1 MGENRVSVTARII
14 FLADSSVTIPFC
26 RHRSGAIIGLKHMTS
41 YEIAFLFPGQ
51 GSQAVGMG
59 VALAASHQPA
69 KQVFDEVND
78 ALEIGRAH
86 V

>member
-1 MGENRVSVTARII
+1 MGKNLESVTVLVA
-14 FLADSSVTIPFC
+14 FLAGSDITVSFAGMSL
-26 RHRSGAIIGLKHMTS
+26 ALIIGLKHMTS

-69 KQVFDEVND
+69 K
-78 ALEIGRAH
+78 
-86 V
+86 